1 LMILMLVM
9 ECLVA
14 FLVGYA
20 MATYGAGCRFVVLF
34 SLFALLLAYCFDPYV
49 FSYFREDQAW
59 LIVSNAAVVLYFV
72 AGWLFYIPEED
83 PETSAK
89 HGLVRKNGKQKV

>member
-1 LMILMLVM
+1 MILWLVM

-34 SLFALLLAYCFDPYV
+34 SLFSLLLAYCFDPYV

-59 LIVSNAAVVLYFV
+59 LIVSNAGGPVLHRGLAVLHSGGRPGNF
-72 AGWLFYIPEED
+72 
-83 PETSAK
+83 S
-89 HGLVRKNGKQKV
+89 